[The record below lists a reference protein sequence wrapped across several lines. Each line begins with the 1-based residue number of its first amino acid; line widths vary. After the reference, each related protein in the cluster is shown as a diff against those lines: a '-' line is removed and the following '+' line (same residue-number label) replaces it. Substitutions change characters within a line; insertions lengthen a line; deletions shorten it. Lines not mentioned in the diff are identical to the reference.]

1 MNAMPSTLYNEFP
14 QFDGV
19 PSSTLCRLILEARL
33 SPTDVQIAA
42 SRLVWGMDY
51 SDIAAAV
58 GRDRSGVSARLR
70 DVIVPRIERI
80 MFPSDKEG
88 LKRGAG

>member
-1 MNAMPSTLYNEFP
+1 MSSTLYREFP

-19 PSSTLCRLILEARL
+19 NSSTMCRLILEARL

-51 SDIAAAV
+51 PDIAAAL
-58 GRDRSGVSARLR
+58 GRDRSGVSERLR
-70 DVIVPRIERI
+70 EIIVPRIEMV
-80 MFPSDKEG
+80 MFPSDKGDPMRAE
-88 LKRGAG
+88 R